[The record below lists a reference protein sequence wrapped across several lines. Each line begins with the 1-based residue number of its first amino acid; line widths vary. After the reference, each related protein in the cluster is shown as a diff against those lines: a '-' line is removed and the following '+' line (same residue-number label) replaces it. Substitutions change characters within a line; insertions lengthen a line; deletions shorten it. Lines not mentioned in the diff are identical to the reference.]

1 MKPTPKTFLRILSAT
16 LATLLCGSVVA
27 PLAAY
32 ADDSMTDGMTE
43 ITVNDSETGTGLF
56 QFEFNG
62 KWVHEGGYPNRFEG
76 GDEHWTTTAQFGSSY
91 PSVTFR
97 FTGTK
102 IALYGHKVAD
112 SPLVRITLDGKD
124 MGTVDL
130 YNPTRVEK
138 VLLYESDTL
147 PDGDH
152 VITMEVLAEKNPSA
166 GNGHEVSIDYAVV
179 TTKKSA
185 TAGKSITV
193 NDSEMGTGMF
203 KFDFAGKWVHEGG
216 YPNRFEGGDEH
227 WTTTAQFG
235 SDYPSVTFRFVGTR
249 VAFYGHKTTE
259 GGMATVTVDG
269 KDAGTIDF
277 YSSSRIEKTLLF
289 ESLALSDGE
298 HTVKI
303 QLIADKNSA
312 AGNTH
317 EAAIDYAVVT
327 TSADLPA
334 TGVKPTKDTVTLET
348 GMTYP
353 LTYSILPDYATDVPT
368 ITFAS
373 SDDSVAT
380 VDQNGHITAKA
391 VGKATVTLAAA
402 DGSFQATVTVNV
414 REPIAGD
421 LTAVAGDTNVHTMQ
435 ENYYTTFDKLTGK
448 ESTTLTATAWL
459 HDTAAAKL
467 DLLTAGKALTNVK
480 VTVGDMVN
488 THGDKLAG
496 AVTPYFIKTVLAHD
510 TGKYVPDV
518 LYSNEAFD
526 MPAASVA
533 SVWLAIETAAD
544 ALPGVY
550 TGEVTVT
557 ADGLATPETLTL
569 SVEVIGLAR
578 PEAEIPFEIWQ
589 YPYTSN
595 RYYSGKA
602 TEEYF
607 GSGVENLW
615 SIHLDPAYEAGLVSQ
630 IEIYKKAGGTSV
642 TVTITE
648 DAWNSQTPDPYPS
661 MVKWTQKSDG
671 SFAFDYTDFDY
682 FVELNERCGVT
693 GNIMAFSMADW
704 ANRITYYSERQG
716 KVVTENL
723 TPGSERWTKIWT
735 QFLTD
740 FMAHTKEKGWFDRVH
755 MAMDERGP
763 EVVEAVLDLVES
775 VKDENGKSF
784 KTALAVFT
792 FDTEHLFDR
801 ITNLSLA
808 FAMNPERLTIICE
821 HRDRL
826 GLQTTLYTCGAQNSA
841 LSNPPIESLYTLWY
855 VRQRGAD
862 GFLRWALDAFNADP
876 LNSSDHRLFAA
887 GDIYMIYP
895 DDKGGSTTD
904 AHTSV
909 RFEKLA
915 EGVRDIAKY
924 NWLLENYPAYEKS
937 LTRVLENVGG
947 DLADT
952 LTKAQNKIND
962 VAREAAVSEWIKT
975 AEASKFASDSTL
987 IAAVAAAKAVLAKA
1001 APSNEELTE
1010 AAYTIIAT
1018 LDTLNKQD
1026 AAEVPSDTDAP
1037 ADSAESDETPV
1048 ESDTA
1053 EPAEPAESASSDE
1066 TIPES
1071 ERVSDTAELPSS
1083 DKGCASAAGAGA
1095 LAVAAAT
1102 VAVLKKKKEE

>member
-1 MKPTPKTFLRILSAT
+1 MRVSPHIFLRILSAT
-16 LATLLCGSVVA
+16 LATLLCGSMIA
-27 PLAAY
+27 PMAAY
-32 ADDSMTDGMTE
+32 ADDGMTDGMTE
-43 ITVNDSETGTGLF
+43 VTINDNETGTGLF
-56 QFEFNG
+56 QFDFNG
-62 KWVHEGGYPNRFEG
+62 KWVHEGGYPDRFVG
-76 GDEHWTTTAQFGSSY
+76 GDEHWTTSAQFGSSY
-91 PSVTFR
+91 PSVTLR

-102 IALYGHKVAD
+102 VALYGHKVAD
-112 SPLVRITLDGKD
+112 SPYVRITLDGKD

-130 YNPTRVEK
+130 YHPTRVEK
-138 VLLYESDTL
+138 VLLYESGTL

-152 VITMEVLAEKNPSA
+152 VITMEVLTEKNPSA
-166 GNGHEVSIDYAVV
+166 GGSHEVSIDYAVV

-193 NDSEMGTGMF
+193 NDSEMGNGMF

-259 GGMATVTVDG
+259 GAMATVTVDG

-277 YSSSRIEKTLLF
+277 YHSSRIEKTLLF
-289 ESLALSDGE
+289 ESASLADGE

-303 QLIADKNSA
+303 QLVADKNPS

-327 TSADLPA
+327 TSAELPA
-334 TGVKPTKDTVTLET
+334 TGVKPAKDTVTLET
-348 GMTYP
+348 GMTFP
-353 LTYSILPDYATDVPT
+353 LTYSILPDYATDIPA

-373 SDDSVAT
+373 SDPSVAT
-380 VDQNGHITAKA
+380 VDQNGYITAKA

-402 DGSFQATVTVNV
+402 DNSFKATVTVNV

-435 ENYYTTFDKLTGK
+435 EDYYAAFDKLTGK
-448 ESTTLTATAWL
+448 ESTSLTATAWL
-459 HDTAAAKL
+459 KDTAAAKL

-488 THGDKLAG
+488 THGDKLNG
-496 AVTPYFIKTVLAHD
+496 SVTPYFIKTVLAHD

-518 LYSNEAFD
+518 LYSTEAFD

-533 SVWLAIETAAD
+533 SVWLAIGTDAD
-544 ALPGVY
+544 ALPGIY
-550 TGEVTVT
+550 TGTVTVT
-557 ADGLATPETLTL
+557 ADGLETPETLTL
-569 SVEVIGLAR
+569 SVEVIGLER
-578 PEAEIPFEIWQ
+578 PEEDIPFEIWQ
-589 YPYTSN
+589 YPYSSN
-595 RYYSGKA
+595 RYYSGKTA
-602 TEEYF
+602 EEYF
-607 GSGVENLW
+607 GTSAEDLW
-615 SIHLDPAYEAGLVSQ
+615 YIHLDPAYEVGLVSQ

-642 TVTITE
+642 TVTVTE
-648 DAWNSQTPDPYPS
+648 DPWNSQTPDPYPS

-671 SFAFDYTDFDY
+671 SFTFDYTDLDY
-682 FVELNERCGVT
+682 FVELNQKHGVT
-693 GNIMAFSMADW
+693 GNIMVFSMADW
-704 ANRITYYSERQG
+704 AHRITYFSERQG
-716 KVVTENL
+716 KVVSENL
-723 TPGSERWTKIWT
+723 TPGSDRYKKIWT
-735 QFLTD
+735 EFLTD
-740 FMAHTKEKGWFDRVH
+740 FMAHTKEKGWFDRVY
-755 MAMDERGP
+755 MAMDERP
-763 EVVEAVLDLVES
+763 ADIVEATLDTVEL

-792 FDTEHLFDR
+792 FDTEYLFDR

-808 FAMNPERLTIICE
+808 FAMNPERLSLICE
-821 HRDRL
+821 HRSRL

-855 VRQRGAD
+855 IRQRGAD

-876 LNSSDHRLFAA
+876 LSSSDHRLFAA

-895 DDKGGSTTD
+895 DDKGGSTAN

-924 NWLLENYPAYEKS
+924 NWLIENYPDCEKA

-947 DLADT
+947 DLAGT
-952 LTKAQNKIND
+952 VAKAQDKVND
-962 VAREAAVSEWIKT
+962 IAREAAVSEWIKT
-975 AEASKFASDSTL
+975 AEASEFATDKDLT
-987 IAAVAAAKAVLAKA
+987 AAVAAAKAVLAKA
-1001 APSNEELTE
+1001 APSDEELTE

-1018 LDTLNKQD
+1018 LRALSAPDETTPDTEEPTQP
-1026 AAEVPSDTDAP
+1026 AETPTEAPTATPDTVEPTETDAP
-1037 ADSAESDETPV
+1037 K
-1048 ESDTA
+1048 
-1053 EPAEPAESASSDE
+1053 
-1066 TIPES
+1066 
-1071 ERVSDTAELPSS
+1071 
-1083 DKGCASAAGAGA
+1083 KGCRSALGVG
-1095 LAVAAAT
+1095 AAAT
-1102 VAVLKKKKEE
+1102 AVATAAAVALKKKKED